1 VQECSNLHT
10 SSDDL
15 YPMLDRTDQELL
27 LLLSDNARRPAA
39 DLARRLKISRAT
51 VQSRIARLV
60 DLGVIRRFTV
70 ELGAEEAERL
80 IEAFVLVRLTAK
92 DSAPTITAIKRIE
105 AVTSIYTLNGR
116 FDVIA
121 DIRVRTMSELDAVLL
136 AIRKLPDVV
145 ETESSVRMTRR
156 K

>member
-1 VQECSNLHT
+1 
-10 SSDDL
+10 
-15 YPMLDRTDQELL
+15 MLDRTDQELL
-27 LLLSDNARRPAA
+27 LLLSENARRPAA
-39 DLARRLKISRAT
+39 DLARSLRISRAT

-60 DLGVIRRFTV
+60 DLGIIRRFTV

-92 DSAPTITAIKRIE
+92 DSAPTIDAIKRIE
-105 AVTSIYTLNGR
+105 VVTSVCTLSGR
-116 FDVIA
+116 FDLIA
-121 DIRVRTMSELDAVLL
+121 DIRVRTMSELDTVLL
-136 AIRKLPDVV
+136 RIRSLPDVL

>member
-1 VQECSNLHT
+1 
-10 SSDDL
+10 
-15 YPMLDRTDQELL
+15 MLDRTDQELL
-27 LLLSDNARRPAA
+27 LLLADNARKPAVE
-39 DLARRLKISRAT
+39 LARRLKISRAT

-60 DLGVIRRFTV
+60 DLGIIRRFTV

-92 DSAPTITAIKRIE
+92 DSAPTINAIRRIE
-105 AVTSIYTLNGR
+105 AVTSIHTLNGR
-116 FDVIA
+116 FDLIA

-136 AIRKLPDVV
+136 TIRKLPDVV

>member
-1 VQECSNLHT
+1 
-10 SSDDL
+10 
-15 YPMLDRTDQELL
+15 MLDRTDQELL
-27 LLLSDNARRPAA
+27 LLLADNARRPAA
-39 DLARRLKISRAT
+39 ELARRLRISRAT
-51 VQSRIARLV
+51 VQSRISRLI

-92 DSAPTITAIKRIE
+92 DSAPTITAIRRIE

-116 FDVIA
+116 FDLIA

>member
-1 VQECSNLHT
+1 
-10 SSDDL
+10 
-15 YPMLDRTDQELL
+15 MLDRTDHELL

-39 DLARRLKISRAT
+39 ELARRLRISRAT
-51 VQSRIARLV
+51 VQSRIARLL

-70 ELGAEEAERL
+70 ELGAEEVERL
-80 IEAFVLVRLTAK
+80 IEAFVLVRLAAK
-92 DSAPTITAIKRIE
+92 DSAPTINAIKKVE
-105 AVTSIYTLNGR
+105 AVTSIYTLSGR
-116 FDVIA
+116 FDLIA

>member
-1 VQECSNLHT
+1 
-10 SSDDL
+10 
-15 YPMLDRTDQELL
+15 MLDHTDQKLL
-27 LLLSDNARRPAA
+27 LLLSDNARRTAA
-39 DLARRLKISRAT
+39 DLARSLRISRAT

-70 ELGAEEAERL
+70 ELSAPETERL

-105 AVTSIYTLNGR
+105 AVTSIHTLNGR
-116 FDVIA
+116 FDLIA

>member
-1 VQECSNLHT
+1 
-10 SSDDL
+10 
-15 YPMLDRTDQELL
+15 MLDRTDQELL

-39 DLARRLKISRAT
+39 DLARRLRISRAT

-60 DLGVIRRFTV
+60 DLGIIRRFTV
-70 ELGAEEAERL
+70 DLGAQEAERL

-92 DSAPTITAIKRIE
+92 DSAPTINAIRKIE
-105 AVTSIYTLNGR
+105 AVASIHTLSGR
-116 FDVIA
+116 FDLIA
-121 DIRVRTMSELDAVLL
+121 DIRVRTMGELDAALL

>member
-1 VQECSNLHT
+1 
-10 SSDDL
+10 
-15 YPMLDRTDQELL
+15 
-27 LLLSDNARRPAA
+27 
-39 DLARRLKISRAT
+39 
-51 VQSRIARLV
+51 
-60 DLGVIRRFTV
+60 V
-70 ELGAEEAERL
+70 ELSAPETERL

-105 AVTSIYTLNGR
+105 AVTSIHTLNGR
-116 FDVIA
+116 FDLIA

>member
-1 VQECSNLHT
+1 
-10 SSDDL
+10 
-15 YPMLDRTDQELL
+15 MLDRIDQELL

-51 VQSRIARLV
+51 VQSRIVRLV

-70 ELGAEEAERL
+70 ELGTEESERL

-92 DSAPTITAIKRIE
+92 DSAPTITAIRRIE

-116 FDVIA
+116 FDLIA

>member
-1 VQECSNLHT
+1 
-10 SSDDL
+10 
-15 YPMLDRTDQELL
+15 MLDRTDQELL
-27 LLLSDNARRPAA
+27 LLLSDNARHPAA
-39 DLARRLKISRAT
+39 ELARRLRISRAT
-51 VQSRIARLV
+51 VQSRITRLV

-70 ELGAEEAERL
+70 ELGAEEADRL
-80 IEAFVLVRLTAK
+80 IEAFVLVRLAAK
-92 DSAPTITAIKRIE
+92 DSAPMINAIKKIE
-105 AVTSIYTLNGR
+105 AVTSIYTLSGR
-116 FDVIA
+116 FDLIA

>member
-1 VQECSNLHT
+1 
-10 SSDDL
+10 
-15 YPMLDRTDQELL
+15 MLDRTDQELL

-60 DLGVIRRFTV
+60 DLGIIRRFTV
-70 ELGAEEAERL
+70 ELGAEEAERQ

-116 FDVIA
+116 FDLIA

>member
-1 VQECSNLHT
+1 
-10 SSDDL
+10 
-15 YPMLDRTDQELL
+15 MLDRTDQELL
-27 LLLSDNARRPAA
+27 LLLADNARRPAA
-39 DLARRLKISRAT
+39 ELARKLKISRAT

-70 ELGAEEAERL
+70 ELGTEEAERL

-92 DSAPTITAIKRIE
+92 DSAPTINAIKRIE
-105 AVTSIYTLNGR
+105 GVTSIHTLNGR
-116 FDVIA
+116 FDLIA
-121 DIRVRTMSELDAVLL
+121 DIRVRTMSELDTVLL

>member
-1 VQECSNLHT
+1 
-10 SSDDL
+10 
-15 YPMLDRTDQELL
+15 MLDRTDQELL
-27 LLLSDNARRPAA
+27 LLLADNARRPAVE
-39 DLARRLKISRAT
+39 LARRLRISRAT

-70 ELGAEEAERL
+70 ELGIEEAERL
-80 IEAFVLVRLTAK
+80 IDAFVLVRLTAK
-92 DSAPTITAIKRIE
+92 DSAPTINAIKRIE

-116 FDVIA
+116 FDLIA
-121 DIRVRTMSELDAVLL
+121 DTRVRTMSELDTVLL
-136 AIRKLPDVV
+136 TIRKLPDVV